1 MEEELTVLRQAVMG
15 GREHQQPEHPL
26 QWVPSPRGAT
36 AKPSAQ
42 SVRRRGGFSTLC
54 ARSQKHVGTWATDK
68 VPGGDIGEEM
78 TAVVSVRWS
87 MDKTQAWTH
96 RDTSSS
102 LSEDR
107 VRARR
112 KHISNFHGQNESRQ
126 SSVCVC
132 VYVGGRMGMWVC
144 LTICLCI
151 CVPMCVCVCLH
162 V

>member
-1 MEEELTVLRQAVMG
+1 MSEGVGDSPLCELA
-15 GREHQQPEHPL
+15 HK
-26 QWVPSPRGAT
+26 S
-36 AKPSAQ
+36 
-42 SVRRRGGFSTLC
+42 
-54 ARSQKHVGTWATDK
+54 TWATDK

-78 TAVVSVRWS
+78 AAVVSVRWS

-126 SSVCVC
+126 SSVCMC
-132 VYVGGRMGMWVC
+132 VYGGGGQDGYVG
-144 LTICLCI
+144 
-151 CVPMCVCVCLH
+151 VPDHMPMYMCARVCVCAFMCDY